1 MVQVCHDVNPPLFFV
16 PSSRPNVAVVT
27 LQGKAQRKA
36 LYYVCIHRA
45 HVRCGGSRG
54 AFFGSFRHPVT
65 TTNTVLRYTKHF
77 ILLATL
83 SVRGA
88 IWRIRSGNFFLKAI
102 CRGKSERGTGKEE
115 LLREKQHYYSC
126 KKKQCCLSLENVV
139 IGARR
144 RRSPISSSPRYRR

>member
-1 MVQVCHDVNPPLFFV
+1 MLTTP
-16 PSSRPNVAVVT
+16 PSSSPPVESTKRRRRNFTRKSTKKGIILCVHTPGPRAVWRFDHFSVFFST
-27 LQGKAQRKA
+27 PCHYYKYGTAIYEA
-36 LYYVCIHRA
+36 LHT
-45 HVRCGGSRG
+45 
-54 AFFGSFRHPVT
+54 FGH
-65 TTNTVLRYTKHF
+65 L
-77 ILLATL
+77 L

-88 IWRIRSGNFFLKAI
+88 IWRIRSGEKNLKAI